1 MVAPIVYTVF
11 FFGIYI
17 YTHVQVVSVVLERCF
32 DASPKKAG
40 AAATL
45 CVFGV
50 QEEAMADKEP
60 GWAPSN
66 EAESMSVLTHPKNDG
81 FFE

>member
-1 MVAPIVYTVF
+1 MVAPIVYTL
-11 FFGIYI
+11 I
-17 YTHVQVVSVVLERCF
+17 YTYTWYLWCLNG
-32 DASPKKAG
+32 ASMPLQKKPG
-40 AAATL
+40 QQRL
-45 CVFGV
+45 GVFGF

-66 EAESMSVLTHPKNDG
+66 EAESISVLTHPKTDE